1 MVAAGHEMVAAG
13 EEVVVTEGH
22 LAALHHE
29 GHPARLGHRHSR
41 IARDADFVRPS
52 L

>member
-13 EEVVVTEGH
+13 QEVGVTEDQ
-22 LAALHHE
+22 LAALHHQ
-29 GHPARLGHRHSR
+29 GHPARLGHQHSR